1 MTNKSLFLFVYF
13 IIINKVIDKSM
24 NTEIFFKKQPS
35 ININDRILSN
45 YNVDIYI
52 SFKIGYKKETLDKI
66 FLKSDTNEF
75 MILKAGSSLYNNKYD
90 PEESSSSKKLVYL
103 KTYNLIYTLKASI
116 YKDTF
121 FFQNAENQELT
132 EFNDLSFLYA
142 DSLLIEKYPGIIGL
156 KLVENDIRNVRPFP
170 CQFTDLNHSNNATW
184 MIKFNNDEEG
194 IFYIGDILNEKV
206 FPGYNQEKYRKTNA
220 VVYNIYLSWD
230 LTFSQIKSDNVIL
243 NGPMQAFLDFNFGLI
258 SCSKEYYYHIKNNF
272 FHEYLQSGK
281 CKEKFYNK
289 NNDNNQIKI
298 NSNFTYIVCDKS
310 LKEKNFPELIFS
322 HSTLDYTFK
331 LTYEDV
337 FVTYNDK
344 IYFLIINE
352 TEKNERWKFG
362 RIFFKKYNII
372 FDHNAKTI
380 GIYDDNYSKSKILL
394 IIFEWII
401 AIFLI
406 MVAIFLA
413 YTLFKRYRLNNYKL
427 FIKREKADEMED
439 NYGIFGNQKDD
450 KMINMEEAK
459 NEENKKN
466 EN

>member
-1 MTNKSLFLFVYF
+1 MTNKSLLLFVYF
-13 IIINKVIDKSM
+13 IIINKVFDKST
-24 NTEIFFKKQPS
+24 NAEIFFKKQPS
-35 ININDRILSN
+35 INSNDFILSN
-45 YNVDIYI
+45 YDVDIYI
-52 SFKIGYKKETLDKI
+52 SFQVGYKKETLEKI

-75 MILKAGSSLYNNKYD
+75 MILKAGSPLFNNKYD
-90 PEESSSSKKLVYL
+90 AEISPSSKKVVYL
-103 KTYNLIYTLKASI
+103 KTYNLKYTLRASI
-116 YKDTF
+116 FRDTF
-121 FFQNAENQELT
+121 FLPNTENEELT

-142 DSLLIEKYPGIIGL
+142 DSLLNEKYPGVIGL

-194 IFYIGDILNEKV
+194 IFYVGDILNKKV
-206 FPGYNQEKYRKTNA
+206 FPGFNHEKYRKTNA
-220 VVYNIYLSWD
+220 VVYNLYLSWD
-230 LTFSQIKSDNVIL
+230 LTFSQIKSNNIIL

-258 SCSKEYYYHIKNNF
+258 SCSKEYYDHIKNNF
-272 FHEYLQSGK
+272 FLEYIKAGK
-281 CKEKFYNK
+281 CSEKFYNK
-289 NNDNNQIKI
+289 NDNSNQIKL
-298 NSNFTYIVCDKS
+298 NSNFSYIVCDKS
-310 LKEKNFPELIFS
+310 LKVKKFPELILS
-322 HSTLDYTFK
+322 HSALDYTFK

-380 GIYDDNYSKSKILL
+380 GIYDDSYSKSKILL

-401 AIFLI
+401 AILLI
-406 MVAIFLA
+406 LVAIFLA
-413 YTLFKRYRLNNYKL
+413 YTLFKRYRLNNYKS

-439 NYGIFGNQKDD
+439 NYGIFQNKKDD
-450 KMINMEEAK
+450 KIINLEETK
-459 NEENKKN
+459 NEEKKLN

>member
-1 MTNKSLFLFVYF
+1 MTNKSLVLFVYF
-13 IIINKVIDKSM
+13 IIINKVFDKSTKAEM
-24 NTEIFFKKQPS
+24 FFKKQSS
-35 ININDRILSN
+35 INNNDFILSN
-45 YNVDIYI
+45 YDVDIYI
-52 SFKIGYKKETLDKI
+52 SFQIGYKKEALEKI

-75 MILKAGSSLYNNKYD
+75 MILKAGSSLFNNKYD
-90 PEESSSSKKLVYL
+90 AEISPSSKKVVYL
-103 KTYNLIYTLKASI
+103 KSYNLKYTLRASI
-116 YKDTF
+116 FRDTF
-121 FFQNAENQELT
+121 FLTNSENEELT

-142 DSLLIEKYPGIIGL
+142 DSLLNEKYPGIIGL

-194 IFYIGDILNEKV
+194 IFYVGDILNKKV
-206 FPGYNQEKYRKTNA
+206 FPGFNSEVYRKKNA
-220 VVYNIYLSWD
+220 VVYNLYLSWD
-230 LTFSQIKSDNVIL
+230 LTFSQIKSNKIIL

-258 SCSKEYYYHIKNNF
+258 SCSKEYYDHIKNNF
-272 FHEYLQSGK
+272 FLEYIKSGK
-281 CKEKFYNK
+281 CSENSYNK
-289 NNDNNQIKI
+289 NDNNNQIKL
-298 NSNFTYIVCDKS
+298 NSNFSYIVCDKS
-310 LKEKNFPELIFS
+310 LKVKKFPELIFS
-322 HSTLDYTFK
+322 HSALDYIFK

-380 GIYDDNYSKSKILL
+380 GIYDDSYSKSKILL

-401 AIFLI
+401 AILLI
-406 MVAIFLA
+406 LVAIFLA
-413 YTLFKRYRLNNYKL
+413 YTLFKRYRLNNYKS

-439 NYGIFGNQKDD
+439 NYGIFQNKKDD
-450 KMINMEEAK
+450 KIINLEETK
-459 NEENKKN
+459 NEEKKLN

>member
-1 MTNKSLFLFVYF
+1 MTNKSLLLFVYF
-13 IIINKVIDKSM
+13 IIINKVFDKST
-24 NTEIFFKKQPS
+24 NAEIFFKKQPS
-35 ININDRILSN
+35 INSNDFILSN
-45 YNVDIYI
+45 YDVDIYI
-52 SFKIGYKKETLDKI
+52 SFQVGYKKETLEKI

-75 MILKAGSSLYNNKYD
+75 MILKAGSSLFNNKYD
-90 PEESSSSKKLVYL
+90 AEISPSSKKVVYL
-103 KTYNLIYTLKASI
+103 KTYNLKYTLRASI
-116 YKDTF
+116 FRDTF
-121 FFQNAENQELT
+121 FLPNSENEELT

-142 DSLLIEKYPGIIGL
+142 DSLLNEKYPGIIGL

-194 IFYIGDILNEKV
+194 IFYVGDILNKKV
-206 FPGYNQEKYRKTNA
+206 FPGFNSEVYRKTNA
-220 VVYNIYLSWD
+220 VVYNLYLSWD
-230 LTFSQIKSDNVIL
+230 LTFSQIKSNKIIL

-258 SCSKEYYYHIKNNF
+258 SCSKEYYDHIKNNF
-272 FHEYLQSGK
+272 FLEYIKDGK
-281 CKEKFYNK
+281 CNEKFYNK
-289 NNDNNQIKI
+289 NDNNNQIKL
-298 NSNFTYIVCDKS
+298 NSNFSYIVCDKS
-310 LKEKNFPELIFS
+310 LKVKKFPELTFS
-322 HSTLDYTFK
+322 HSALDYTFK

-372 FDHNAKTI
+372 FDHNSKTI
-380 GIYDDNYSKSKILL
+380 GIYDDSYSKSKILL

-401 AIFLI
+401 AILLI
-406 MVAIFLA
+406 LVAIFLA
-413 YTLFKRYRLNNYKL
+413 YTLFKRYRLNNYKS

-439 NYGIFGNQKDD
+439 NYGIFQNKKDD
-450 KMINMEEAK
+450 KIINLEETK
-459 NEENKKN
+459 NEEKKLN